1 MKRYTTSPV
10 GFFFSKIMKYN
21 KIAINDKQEILHCN
35 IMEWKTRNSGF
46 KYMYD
51 LKSEDLNF
59 AGDGFWSFSDGQ
71 QRK

>member
-1 MKRYTTSPV
+1 MTSR
-10 GFFFSKIMKYN
+10 KYY
-21 KIAINDKQEILHCN
+21 IVILQ
-35 IMEWKTRNSGF
+35 WKTRNSGF

>member
-1 MKRYTTSPV
+1 
-10 GFFFSKIMKYN
+10 MKYN

-35 IMEWKTRNSGF
+35 ITMEKRISGF

>member
-1 MKRYTTSPV
+1 MTSR
-10 GFFFSKIMKYN
+10 KYY
-21 KIAINDKQEILHCN
+21 IVILQ
-35 IMEWKTRNSGF
+35 WKTRISGF

-71 QRK
+71 QRKQHIQNGEQKTTQPVQDRQDTKG